1 MLPLP
6 QARNRDGF
14 TLIEVM
20 MAVMIMSL
28 VFVSSIAAL
37 TIGYR
42 MLEDARM
49 STLASQV
56 LQSEMENLRLKNW
69 SQISALPASEPFTI
83 DTTLNTTSFQKFTCT
98 RQITDIRTDLKQITL
113 VVQWNAMDGKSRVRR
128 YLTYM
133 GENGLNDYYYRKF

>member
-1 MLPLP
+1 
-6 QARNRDGF
+6 
-14 TLIEVM
+14 
-20 MAVMIMSL
+20 VMIMSL

-37 TIGYR
+37 TIGFR
-42 MLEDARM
+42 VLEDSRM

-83 DTTLNTTSFQKFTCT
+83 DTTLDSTNFQKFTCT
-98 RQITDIRTDLKQITL
+98 RRITDVRADLKQITL

>member
-1 MLPLP
+1 
-6 QARNRDGF
+6 
-14 TLIEVM
+14 

-37 TIGYR
+37 TIGFR
-42 MLEDARM
+42 VLEDSRM

-83 DTTLNTTSFQKFTCT
+83 DTTLDTSSFQKFTCT
-98 RQITDIRTDLKQITL
+98 RRITDVRTDLKQITL

-128 YLTYM
+128 YITYM